1 MNVDNFVYIVDQT
14 LKNLLYPNII
24 GILFWDRGSIVDNSL
39 ATSINRPIG

>member
-24 GILFWDRGSIVDNSL
+24 GILFWDRE
-39 ATSINRPIG
+39 SINKIALISAQ